1 MMDMMDMMDMIKT
14 MDMIDMIDVDH
25 YPILNNDF
33 LSFNSFN
40 ITWKAKCIFYY
51 QGSYISQLR
60 GRDFTDP
67 YTP

>member
-1 MMDMMDMMDMIKT
+1 MIDMIDMMDMIKT

-40 ITWKAKCIFYY
+40 IT
-51 QGSYISQLR
+51 
-60 GRDFTDP
+60 
-67 YTP
+67 